1 MCGMWVLVLMGHL
14 SLTLLTSLVLF
25 VKKNHPHHHL
35 PAVSSVPK
43 TQKRITHQF
52 LHATH
57 KTLWHAQRADFYMH
71 WTCFVLVH
79 HMHMMTTLLLLN
91 KRGKGMRGWGD
102 QNTKKNERKLYC
114 THTFDP
120 HPKKNCSSGTLFL
133 WSPLSCLLLLLVC
146 LCLTIFLCSCS
157 STNTTI
163 ITHSSTCKNPLRT
176 AQIWTCDLW

>member
-1 MCGMWVLVLMGHL
+1 MQH
-14 SLTLLTSLVLF
+14 TTF
-25 VKKNHPHHHL
+25 AAHPK
-35 PAVSSVPK
+35 S
-43 TQKRITHQF
+43 QF

-79 HMHMMTTLLLLN
+79 HMHMMTILLLLN
-91 KRGKGMRGWGD
+91 KRGKGMREWGD
-102 QNTKKNERKLYC
+102 KNTKKNERKLYC

-120 HPKKNCSSGTLFL
+120 HPKKNCFSGTLFF
-133 WSPLSCLLLLLVC
+133 WSPLSCLLLVC